1 MALFTSQTN
10 ILKYTT
16 ATVKKQKAHTL
27 MEVKSRKTALFL
39 VIYYSSDKI
48 IREESKKKL
57 VNIAEI

>member
-1 MALFTSQTN
+1 MR
-10 ILKYTT
+10 LKYTT

-27 MEVKSRKTALFL
+27 MEVKSRKIALFL